1 MKSEINIQR
10 QISLKENCLSA
21 FLIECGN
28 IWETEWTQAI
38 EKMVNSKSSIKSLAL
53 KNLLFR
59 QGEGG
64 ARLVEFTN
72 DRKGSRSQKIYKL
85 RSTLY

>member
-21 FLIECGN
+21 FLIESGN

-59 QGEGG
+59 QSEGG
-64 ARLVEFTN
+64 GGLIEFKMIERGVGHKRAT
-72 DRKGSRSQKIYKL
+72 K
-85 RSTLY
+85 

>member
-10 QISLKENCLSA
+10 QISLRENCLSA
-21 FLIECGN
+21 FLIESGN

-59 QGEGG
+59 QSEGG
-64 ARLVEFTN
+64 GGLIEFTN
-72 DRKGSRSQKIYKL
+72 DRKGSRSQK
-85 RSTLY
+85 S